1 MLKSP
6 ALNTAKAQKT
16 KKVNNKYNIISLLKE
31 IVIRMHLV
39 NIYIISLESAH
50 FINRYFVKIIQFFL
64 NCSKMKGFKRNK
76 MNYTVIVPKESWTFQ
91 DFFPGSKIQQL
102 QRLSINQTN
111 SRFLTNRNFGKT
123 LLHHGGFAGYWQGGS
138 FTLG

>member
-6 ALNTAKAQKT
+6 ALNTAKAPKT

-64 NCSKMKGFKRNK
+64 NCSKMIKRNK
-76 MNYTVIVPKESWTFQ
+76 MNYAVIVPKES
-91 DFFPGSKIQQL
+91 
-102 QRLSINQTN
+102 
-111 SRFLTNRNFGKT
+111 
-123 LLHHGGFAGYWQGGS
+123 
-138 FTLG
+138 